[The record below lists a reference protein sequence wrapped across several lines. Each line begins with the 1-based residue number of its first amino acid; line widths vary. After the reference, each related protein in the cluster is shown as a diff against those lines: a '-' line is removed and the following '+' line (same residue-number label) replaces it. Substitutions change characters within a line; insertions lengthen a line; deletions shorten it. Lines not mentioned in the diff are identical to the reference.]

1 MTIRKTKGIAA
12 AAVFTAASL
21 LHFFIIAAVFL
32 HFSVDRQ
39 EPVQTRF
46 VIQSLPVPKAAPAA
60 PAVPQKPQHVQK
72 PALKQPSSVQQERHA
87 EPQEA
92 TAAPESSAADAAAD
106 SAEPVAEGLH
116 PDVEETGNAAA
127 GNKARILQRIAEK
140 KIYPKAARKHNQEGT
155 VTLSITV
162 LRSGQLARVEIMSP
176 CAYAFLNEAAVAS
189 VRAAAPFPLDDTA
202 PEQIEMT
209 VTLEY
214 RLEG

>member
-12 AAVFTAASL
+12 TAVFTAASL

-46 VIQSLPVPKAAPAA
+46 VIQSLPVPKAD

-92 TAAPESSAADAAAD
+92 TAAPESSTAD
-106 SAEPVAEGLH
+106 SAEPVYLPVIYESTNHFCMYRFICAFGIVLS
-116 PDVEETGNAAA
+116 A
-127 GNKARILQRIAEK
+127 NKSRYKL
-140 KIYPKAARKHNQEGT
+140 
-155 VTLSITV
+155 
-162 LRSGQLARVEIMSP
+162 
-176 CAYAFLNEAAVAS
+176 
-189 VRAAAPFPLDDTA
+189 
-202 PEQIEMT
+202 
-209 VTLEY
+209 
-214 RLEG
+214 

>member
-46 VIQSLPVPKAAPAA
+46 VMQSLPVPKAA

-92 TAAPESSAADAAAD
+92 TAAPKSSASNAAAD

-127 GNKARILQRIAEK
+127 GYKARILQRIAEK
-140 KIYPKAARKHNQEGT
+140 KIYPKAARKHNQEGA

-162 LRSGQLARVEIMSP
+162 LRSGQLTRVEIMSP

>member
-92 TAAPESSAADAAAD
+92 TAAPESSTAD

-127 GNKARILQRIAEK
+127 GYKARILQRIAEK
-140 KIYPKAARKHNQEGT
+140 KIYPKAARKHNQEGA